1 MRFFRLHRIQPK
13 ITSGVAYFMMTLAGY
28 NSFRSVHLWVF
39 RISSP
44 LALSI
49 RSDSTLVPPSHS
61 ICVSNFWA
69 ARESAEK
76 KKKRKIIRH
85 EAWLMFHSLFS
96 GNTAS
101 IYICSLVRS
110 FRFVRTSLFNGNK
123 QFQQFGPMLALCL
136 LVSCSLSFVLSF
148 IRFANIYRVTLT
160 IQSSHLTMAQQN

>member
-28 NSFRSVHLWVF
+28 NSFCSVHLWVF

-44 LALSI
+44 LAF
-49 RSDSTLVPPSHS
+49 RFEFGFRPHRHN
-61 ICVSNFWA
+61 ICVYPIFGW
-69 ARESAEK
+69 RKTK
-76 KKKRKIIRH
+76 KKKIIRH

-96 GNTAS
+96 GNTAH

-110 FRFVRTSLFNGNK
+110 FVRTSLFNGNK

-160 IQSSHLTMAQQN
+160 IQSSHLTMARTKLKP